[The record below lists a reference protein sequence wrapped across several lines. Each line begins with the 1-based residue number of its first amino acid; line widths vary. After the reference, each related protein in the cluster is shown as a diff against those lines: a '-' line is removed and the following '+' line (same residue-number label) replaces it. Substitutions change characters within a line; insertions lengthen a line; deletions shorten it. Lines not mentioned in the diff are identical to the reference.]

1 VRRQRRRAHQPQ
13 RRLLQVT
20 LFFSI
25 SSSLPYAS
33 SADSCIGDHRSS
45 PVLRMHAGLTDDREG
60 RPDGVRHHQM
70 DGWMLAIDQMNIQLA
85 GPAVGE
91 NRSIQ

>member
-1 VRRQRRRAHQPQ
+1 
-13 RRLLQVT
+13 
-20 LFFSI
+20 
-25 SSSLPYAS
+25 
-33 SADSCIGDHRSS
+33 
-45 PVLRMHAGLTDDREG
+45 MHAGLTDDREG